1 MDQTVVV
8 TIQSCRHSSCCVN
21 SLPHIPRHLQAQVA
35 ALLYLT
41 AQVSFTSH
49 HKYINIISS
58 LIYYS
63 TYSFHSYLLSLFL
76 SYTFIFYLTAF
87 QLSQYQ
93 PLVNRILIIA
103 ASQRHSQLIFIE
115 SAITW
120 YLPFTVSLVLTDQ
133 RNLGMSMKVERSSL
147 DQVKA
152 RFEMNKR
159 KQEEKKKEYDFSER
173 MKELQEEVCNR

>member
-1 MDQTVVV
+1 M
-8 TIQSCRHSSCCVN
+8 
-21 SLPHIPRHLQAQVA
+21 
-35 ALLYLT
+35 
-41 AQVSFTSH
+41 
-49 HKYINIISS
+49 
-58 LIYYS
+58 
-63 TYSFHSYLLSLFL
+63 
-76 SYTFIFYLTAF
+76 TAF

-93 PLVNRILIIA
+93 PLVNTILIIA
-103 ASQRHSQLIFIE
+103 ASQRHSQLILLE